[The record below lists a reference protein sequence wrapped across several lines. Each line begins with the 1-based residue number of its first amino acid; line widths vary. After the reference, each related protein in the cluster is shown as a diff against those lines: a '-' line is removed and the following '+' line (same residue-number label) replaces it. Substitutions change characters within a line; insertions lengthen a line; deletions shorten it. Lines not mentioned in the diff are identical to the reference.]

1 MKDLTKVSATDVP
14 AGVVAGVVAD
24 PAAAPITPQRVRAS
38 AAVRT
43 YRYLRLSLVALV
55 LLLLGSVFLERLTG
69 IPTNQHLGSISAYY
83 YTPSR
88 SVFVGALVA
97 IGISLAAIVG
107 RRGFED
113 SALNIA
119 GMLAPVVAFV
129 PTPRGI
135 GGAPCDPDG
144 RCSVPPEFV
153 SSVVNNVW
161 CLLGLGLAGIGLGAV
176 TISRRPETS
185 RGTRIGF
192 AVAVTIWLA
201 FLGWFTLERESF
213 LGGAHFG
220 AAVPLFGLM
229 TGVAY
234 LNARRA
240 SSRRAGVPTREAKSY
255 ATIYGVV
262 AGVMAVT
269 FAVAIVLVLV
279 DQFFGGGTPT
289 EWVLWVEV
297 VLLVSFATFWVAQT
311 FDYWADGLPE
321 EAATAPTPPVPAS
334 LMMAHAMPE
343 FDV

>member
-1 MKDLTKVSATDVP
+1 VHVTTKETVMNEQTR
-14 AGVVAGVVAD
+14 AGT
-24 PAAAPITPQRVRAS
+24 AAPTAAPSTPQRVRAS

-43 YRYLRLSLVALV
+43 YRYLRLSLVGLV
-55 LLLLGSVFLERLTG
+55 LLLLGSVFLERFTG
-69 IPTNQHLGSISAYY
+69 VAANQRLGSISAYY

-129 PTPRGI
+129 PTPRGA

-153 SSVVNNVW
+153 PSVVNNIW
-161 CLLGLGLAGIGLGAV
+161 GLLGLGLAGICLGAV
-176 TISRRPETS
+176 TILRRPETS
-185 RGTRIGF
+185 KGTRIGF
-192 AVAVTIWLA
+192 VVVAATWVA
-201 FLGWFTLERESF
+201 FALWFKFGRESF

-220 AAVPLFGLM
+220 AAVPLFALM

-234 LNARRA
+234 VNARDA
-240 SSRRAGVPTREAKSY
+240 ADRRAGAAARAAKSY

-262 AGVMAVT
+262 AGVMAAT
-269 FAVAIVLVLV
+269 FAVAVVLVVKDLL
-279 DQFFGGGTPT
+279 FGGGTPE

-321 EAATAPTPPVPAS
+321 DAATVHPVAAPIPA
-334 LMMAHAMPE
+334 APAP
-343 FDV
+343 